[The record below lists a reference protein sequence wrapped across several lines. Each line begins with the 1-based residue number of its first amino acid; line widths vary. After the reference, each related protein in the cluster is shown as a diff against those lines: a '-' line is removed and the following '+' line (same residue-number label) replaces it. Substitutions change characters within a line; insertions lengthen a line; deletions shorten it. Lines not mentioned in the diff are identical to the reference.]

1 MEFSSVRGKEKI
13 ETVLFSVWRSADIT
27 FDVLFDFQKE
37 LFGAG
42 EAGQPDGVSSRKMSN
57 GSTGSTKHKWL
68 KAFKSLKTSSPTTP
82 PSADKSVTFHNGN
95 GLGRKNALTF
105 LCFSS
110 FFSLSLSLIFFYWF
124 LDKQFCLQ
132 NFVYKWKCVLINKR
146 ELLFCECFTNTEE
159 NRRCTMPFL
168 QSSPCPGKMA
178 NVIFNG
184 VDCH

>member
-1 MEFSSVRGKEKI
+1 
-13 ETVLFSVWRSADIT
+13 
-27 FDVLFDFQKE
+27 
-37 LFGAG
+37 
-42 EAGQPDGVSSRKMSN
+42 MSN

-95 GLGRKNALTF
+95 GLGRNSALTS

-110 FFSLSLSLIFFYWF
+110 FFCFFFYWF

-132 NFVYKWKCVLINKR
+132 NVCKWKCVLINKR
-146 ELLFCECFTNTEE
+146 ELLFCECFTNTEG
-159 NRRCTMPFL
+159 NRRCTMQFL

-178 NVIFNG
+178 NVIFN
-184 VDCH
+184 VINEIFD